1 MSAEIIDGKKL
12 SAQVREQLKRDAA
25 ALKSKGVEPG
35 LATILVGDDPA
46 SRVYVSSKIKA
57 CAEIGIRS
65 FHFPLPANSTEEEII
80 ACISRCNS
88 DTRIHGILLQLP
100 LPAGLSSDRCLEA
113 INPAKD
119 VDGLHPYNIGRMAS
133 AKSWKDMLDQKL
145 LLPCTPH
152 GVIMMLERM
161 NIPISG
167 KNAVVVGRSNLGGK
181 PVAIMLLANNATV
194 TIAHSKTRDL
204 AGLCRTAD
212 ILVGVIGKSRFITRE
227 FVKPGAAVI
236 DVGINRT
243 PEGIC
248 GDVDFD
254 GVKEVAGFITPVPG
268 GVGATTITMLM
279 QNTILAASHE

>member
-12 SAQVREQLKRDAA
+12 SAQVREQLKQDTA
-25 ALKSKGVEPG
+25 ALKSKGIEPG

-57 CAEIGIRS
+57 CAETGIRS
-65 FHFPLPANSTEEEII
+65 FHFPLPASVTEDEII
-80 ACISRCNS
+80 VCIDRCNA

-100 LPAGLSSDRCLEA
+100 LPAGLSADRCLEA

-119 VDGLHPYNIGRMAS
+119 VDGLHPYNIGRMVS
-133 AKSWKDMLDQKL
+133 AKSWKDMIAQKL

-161 NIPISG
+161 NIPIAG
-167 KNAVVVGRSNLGGK
+167 KHAVVVGRSNLGGK
-181 PVAIMLLANNATV
+181 PVAILLLANNATV
-194 TIAHSKTRDL
+194 TIAHSQTRDL

-212 ILVGVIGKSRFITRE
+212 ILVGVIGKPRFITRD

-243 PEGIC
+243 PDGIC
-248 GDVDFD
+248 GDVDFE
-254 GVKEVAGFITPVPG
+254 GAREIAGFITPVPG

-279 QNTILAASHE
+279 QNTILASRP

>member
-25 ALKSKGVEPG
+25 ALKSKGIEPG

-88 DTRIHGILLQLP
+88 DMRIHGILLQLP

-279 QNTILAASHE
+279 QNTILASRP